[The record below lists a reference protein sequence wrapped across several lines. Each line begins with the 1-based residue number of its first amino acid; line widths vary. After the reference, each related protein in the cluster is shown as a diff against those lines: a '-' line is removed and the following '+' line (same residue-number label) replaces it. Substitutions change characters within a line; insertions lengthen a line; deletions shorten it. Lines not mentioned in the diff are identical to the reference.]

1 MSDQTEA
8 IRAELN
14 EEMEKA
20 WSYPDAAD
28 AANLLRPVVIK
39 AIHDIADLGAELEAA
54 KAREEALAPRHRCEM
69 VAVAQWN
76 DVGGR
81 ANWIGR
87 LLEVVPGWEEETHCL
102 HFKTPLKGEIVLL
115 CIEDDFYQFAALCQA
130 AIKDPIDPEYFRLK
144 ADSYVGNVRNLR
156 EAGVP
161 EALAASEPPGE
172 EGT

>member
-8 IRAELN
+8 TWQRWQLMRDPEVFHREAT
-14 EEMEKA
+14 
-20 WSYPDAAD
+20 SYDWRS
-28 AANLLRPVVIK
+28 LM
-39 AIHDIADLGAELEAA
+39 DIAEAV
-54 KAREEALAPRHRCEM
+54 KAREEAWRPRHRCEV

-87 LLEVVPGWEEETHCL
+87 LLEPVPGWEEETHCL
-102 HFKTPLKGEIVLL
+102 HLKTPLKGEIVLL
-115 CIEDDFYQFAALCQA
+115 CMEDDFYQFAALCQA
-130 AIKDPIDPEYFRLK
+130 AIKDPIDPEYFRVK
-144 ADSYVGNVRNLR
+144 AQSYVGNVRNLR

-161 EALAASEPPGE
+161 EALAASEPPGTARQSLGE